1 MLNVLHVCTVAG
13 SCSQEM
19 WCRFKH
25 PVGHFPVRELTEAQV
40 DDEEYNDIPDIRDAD
55 PNMRRQRELHPKYK
69 SRS

>member
-1 MLNVLHVCTVAG
+1 
-13 SCSQEM
+13 M

-25 PVGHFPVRELTEAQV
+25 PVGHFSVRELTEAQV
-40 DDEEYNDIPDIRDAD
+40 DEEEYNDIPDIRDAD